1 VLTSRTCQPI
11 LIIAKKSYHTC
22 SKRQTLPFLSLTP
35 VERSRFIL
43 VTLAFMCVT
52 AAALVARTTA
62 DTLFLARFPYEH
74 LSYMF
79 VGTAAVVGSVA
90 FVYST
95 LIGRLPIVRLIG
107 LSIGLL
113 IALLLLLRFGLM
125 SYWDWVRIAAYFAGD
140 LVVHVP
146 IMLFWSF
153 AMLLFDPRQAKR
165 LFGFIG
171 AGGTLGCILVGFV
184 IKPISLTFGTPA
196 LVLLIAALL
205 AVFQLII
212 WRLSRLESKKPEPV
226 KPTQKKPSGL
236 HPHVQHLKTPQ
247 IRNLISLVFVANI
260 ALALVDYQFKAGARL
275 AYETHELAGFFGDF
289 YALTSVIALV
299 IQLFLVHRILNKGG
313 IQVGLSLLP
322 GGVLLGCLGILLT
335 GEFYWIVITKV
346 AIQIF
351 LFTIDISALQMLYLG
366 IPVASRNRARAF
378 ADGITKPIAIATA
391 GVGLI
396 GVAHLI
402 PLHFLASGGVIL
414 CFVWLVLVHSNSKTY
429 VSALIDS
436 LGSKRFDLS
445 SETNH
450 LQDNTVSTYV
460 RNTLL
465 NAQDD
470 EIVYLLSIASE
481 ISQMDWTPEYRRL
494 LDKTS
499 PEIKILALRHLQQ
512 HGDER
517 DADKL
522 LPLLD
527 HPHPQ
532 VRCEAIRALSTLG
545 KETSIIAVEL
555 FLQDA
560 VPAVRAATIAC
571 LVNAGDLGQLID
583 AGVALKGL
591 LNSEAVDERVAAAL
605 ALGDIKD
612 SILHRS
618 LIRLLQDPHPDVQR
632 AALQAC
638 PEHPDAKLLPIIMPL
653 LSDPEVGQ
661 MTADVLA
668 DFGRPALTHLL
679 PYLTLGHQDGA
690 FPGAEMIPEILLRI
704 GDTSTLSTL
713 LKVADSPDHIFRH
726 KSLQAYAKLL
736 KKAPST
742 KPYLK
747 EIYLQIQK
755 EMAMASLRQ
764 SQLERI
770 ESSPS
775 IILLCDALRDMCQ
788 NHLKNAFALIDALL
802 PQVDTLAIL
811 DTLLRSETTPNNAL
825 EILDNVLP
833 KQVKPNVIGFFERQ
847 TPESSDGSPI
857 ELNVLLSEETDTWIL
872 CGVLIAAPRNQ
883 HPIEEKNLTKCL
895 LHNHATV
902 IETTLYALHEQGY
915 SDILRS
921 KCQQLKEDPDPA
933 IQKLA
938 MVYLDDSQD
947 GTNAQN

>member
-1 VLTSRTCQPI
+1 
-11 LIIAKKSYHTC
+11 
-22 SKRQTLPFLSLTP
+22 
-35 VERSRFIL
+35 
-43 VTLAFMCVT
+43 M
-52 AAALVARTTA
+52 
-62 DTLFLARFPYEH
+62 
-74 LSYMF
+74 
-79 VGTAAVVGSVA
+79 
-90 FVYST
+90 
-95 LIGRLPIVRLIG
+95 
-107 LSIGLL
+107 
-113 IALLLLLRFGLM
+113 
-125 SYWDWVRIAAYFAGD
+125 
-140 LVVHVP
+140 
-146 IMLFWSF
+146 
-153 AMLLFDPRQAKR
+153 
-165 LFGFIG
+165 
-171 AGGTLGCILVGFV
+171 
-184 IKPISLTFGTPA
+184 
-196 LVLLIAALL
+196 
-205 AVFQLII
+205 
-212 WRLSRLESKKPEPV
+212 
-226 KPTQKKPSGL
+226 
-236 HPHVQHLKTPQ
+236 
-247 IRNLISLVFVANI
+247 
-260 ALALVDYQFKAGARL
+260 
-275 AYETHELAGFFGDF
+275 
-289 YALTSVIALV
+289 
-299 IQLFLVHRILNKGG
+299 
-313 IQVGLSLLP
+313 GLSLLP
-322 GGVLLGCLGILLT
+322 GGVLLGCVGILLT

-366 IPVASRNRARAF
+366 IPAPSRNRARAF

-391 GVGLI
+391 GLI

-402 PLHFLASGGVIL
+402 PLHFLAAGGVVL

-445 SETNH
+445 SETSN
-450 LQDNTVSTYV
+450 LQDNTISVYV

-481 ISQMDWTPEYRRL
+481 ISQIDWTPEYRRL

-499 PEIKILALRHLQQ
+499 PEIKIFALRHLQQ

-517 DADKL
+517 DADNL

-545 KETSIIAVEL
+545 KESSVIAVEP

-571 LVNAGDLGQLID
+571 LVNAGDLDQLID
-583 AGVALKGL
+583 AGVALKDL
-591 LNSEAVDERVAAAL
+591 LNSEAVDERVAAAR

-618 LIRLLQDPHPDVQR
+618 LIGLLQDPHPDVQK

-638 PEHPDAKLLPIIMPL
+638 PEHPDAKLLPILMPL
-653 LSDPEVGQ
+653 LSDPEVGK

-679 PYLTLGHQDGA
+679 PYLALGPEDGA
-690 FPGAEMIPEILLRI
+690 FSGAEMIPEILLRI
-704 GDTSTLSTL
+704 GDTSTLSAL
-713 LKVADSPDHIFRH
+713 LTAADSPDHIFRH

-742 KPYLK
+742 KPYVK

-755 EMAMASLRQ
+755 EMAMASHRQ
-764 SQLERI
+764 SQLEEI

-775 IILLCDALRDMCQ
+775 IALLCDALRDMCQ

-802 PQVDTLAIL
+802 PQVDALAIL
-811 DTLLRSETTPNNAL
+811 ETLLRRETTQNNAL

-833 KQVKPNVIGFFERQ
+833 KQVKPDVIGFFERQ
-847 TPESSDGSPI
+847 TPESENSSPI
-857 ELNVLLSEETDTWIL
+857 ELNVLLSEENDTWIL
-872 CGVLIAAPRNQ
+872 CGALIAAVRNQ
-883 HPIEEKNLTKCL
+883 HPLEEENLTKCL
-895 LHNHATV
+895 LHSHPTV

-915 SDILRS
+915 SDILRN
-921 KCQQLKEDPDPA
+921 KCKQLKDNPDPS

-938 MVYLDDSQD
+938 MAYLDDSQD
-947 GTNAQN
+947 AAGAQN